1 MERRILTE
9 LFVEDE
15 KSIKEDLGTIDYVE
29 REAGWMSESGIRVGR
44 MRILD
49 DDDPEDAKASDLTD
63 KIFNSEEDKLN
74 FVYDFVYVVKIDI
87 TFDGSTN
94 TETKV
99 FSTREKAKVY
109 FDECVADE
117 KANSHLMELDNKVVD
132 DYENYFSVYQEGFW
146 SENRYEIEII
156 EKVVH

>member
-29 REAGWMSESGIRVGR
+29 REAGWMSESGIRVGN

-49 DDDPEDAKASDLTD
+49 DDDPEDVKASDLAD
-63 KIFNSEEDKLN
+63 KIFNSEENDAT
-74 FVYDFVYVVKIDI
+74 FVYVVKIDATI
-87 TFDGSTN
+87 DGSTD
-94 TETKV
+94 TEMKV
-99 FSTREKAKVY
+99 FSTREKAKAY

-117 KANSHLMELDNKVVD
+117 KANDHLMELDNKVID
-132 DYENYFSVYQEGFW
+132 EGEYYFSIYQEGFW
-146 SENRYEIEII
+146 SEDRYEIEII